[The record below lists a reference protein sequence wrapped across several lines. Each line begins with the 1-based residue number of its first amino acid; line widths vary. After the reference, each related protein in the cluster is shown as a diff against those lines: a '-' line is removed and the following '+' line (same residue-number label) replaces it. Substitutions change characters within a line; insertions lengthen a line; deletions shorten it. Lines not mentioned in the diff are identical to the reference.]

1 MKLKTLKL
9 FILITL
15 FVFAASCASPESSPL
30 KTAPNFKFTDEE
42 SGNLIFLSEYV
53 SRYDQTVILF
63 YRGHFWGICQKQLV
77 ELQYSLSEFQEE
89 NTSLIAI
96 SKDTFEQA
104 QLVKLITQAEY
115 MILPDPEANVL
126 KEYGVFDLL
135 GDGVAAPA
143 VFIINPDMTIYWSYI
158 SKDIRDRPTTDE
170 ILQKIN

>member
-1 MKLKTLKL
+1 M
-9 FILITL
+9 
-15 FVFAASCASPESSPL
+15 
-30 KTAPNFKFTDEE
+30 
-42 SGNLIFLSEYV
+42 
-53 SRYDQTVILF
+53 
-63 YRGHFWGICQKQLV
+63 
-77 ELQYSLSEFQEE
+77 SEFQEE

-135 GDGVAAPA
+135 GDGVAAPS
-143 VFIINPDMTIYWSYI
+143 VFIINPDMTIYWSYVA
-158 SKDIRDRPTTDE
+158 KNIRDRPTTDE

>member
-1 MKLKTLKL
+1 M
-9 FILITL
+9 
-15 FVFAASCASPESSPL
+15 
-30 KTAPNFKFTDEE
+30 
-42 SGNLIFLSEYV
+42 
-53 SRYDQTVILF
+53 
-63 YRGHFWGICQKQLV
+63 
-77 ELQYSLSEFQEE
+77 SEFQEE

-96 SKDTFEQA
+96 SKDTVEQA

-135 GDGVAAPA
+135 GDGVAAPS

>member
-1 MKLKTLKL
+1 M
-9 FILITL
+9 
-15 FVFAASCASPESSPL
+15 
-30 KTAPNFKFTDEE
+30 
-42 SGNLIFLSEYV
+42 
-53 SRYDQTVILF
+53 
-63 YRGHFWGICQKQLV
+63 
-77 ELQYSLSEFQEE
+77 SEFQEE

-135 GDGVAAPA
+135 GDGVAAPS

-158 SKDIRDRPTTDE
+158 SKNIRDRPTTDE

>member
-15 FVFAASCASPESSPL
+15 FVIAASCASPESSPL

-135 GDGVAAPA
+135 GDGVAAPS

>member
-1 MKLKTLKL
+1 M
-9 FILITL
+9 
-15 FVFAASCASPESSPL
+15 
-30 KTAPNFKFTDEE
+30 
-42 SGNLIFLSEYV
+42 
-53 SRYDQTVILF
+53 
-63 YRGHFWGICQKQLV
+63 
-77 ELQYSLSEFQEE
+77 SEFEEE

-126 KEYGVFDLL
+126 MEYGVFDLL
-135 GDGVAAPA
+135 GDGVAAPS

>member
-1 MKLKTLKL
+1 M
-9 FILITL
+9 
-15 FVFAASCASPESSPL
+15 
-30 KTAPNFKFTDEE
+30 
-42 SGNLIFLSEYV
+42 
-53 SRYDQTVILF
+53 
-63 YRGHFWGICQKQLV
+63 
-77 ELQYSLSEFQEE
+77 QYSLSEFQEE

-135 GDGVAAPA
+135 GDGVAAPS
-143 VFIINPDMTIYWSYI
+143 VFIINPDMTIYWSYVA
-158 SKDIRDRPTTDE
+158 KNIRDRPTTDE